1 MARAAVCL
9 EMSAIRQ
16 QKREGMMGFLD
27 EITKVVGAK
36 FSVEQA
42 KGA

>member
-1 MARAAVCL
+1 MARATVCL

-16 QKREGMMGFLD
+16 QKREDMMGFLD
-27 EITKVVGAK
+27 EITKWWAAN
-36 FSVEQA
+36 FSVEQV